1 MSKVQIRV
9 TCQLL
14 EKPLFDH
21 WAIIP
26 VAELD
31 DDLMILDSSGIDCL
45 LQQYINMDD
54 DNLFQSEWVEPTG
67 ELAVQYLADRKD
79 IRQSIR
85 VNKCDVTFTIT
96 KAMNGSH

>member
-26 VAELD
+26 LAELD
-31 DDLMILDSSGIDCL
+31 EDLMILDSSGIDFL
-45 LQQYINMDD
+45 LQQYIGIDD
-54 DNLFQSEWVEPTG
+54 DALFQDEFVDPTG
-67 ELAVQYLADRKD
+67 LLAVQYLADRKD
-79 IRQSIR
+79 IRHSLR